1 LTSLQRL
8 SYNAKRATVKGI
20 AAGVIT
26 LLAYLLVVVVTTPS
40 LPALSAIRAAFAIN
54 TIIIVGVAVAV
65 GIQVFSSSYSRSRGC
80 AIGNRKTLGAGAGGT
95 AIGSFFSFFSLVPLG
110 CCGSWLLIL
119 SFLPSIF
126 GGTLSVFLVNYSEPL
141 SYVSLAAVTGFAVLS
156 VLRLRKRLKGMAR

>member
-1 LTSLQRL
+1 MISLQRL
-8 SYNAKRATVKGI
+8 SYNAKKATVKGV
-20 AAGVIT
+20 AAGIIT

-40 LPALSAIRAAFAIN
+40 LPALSAIKAAFDIN
-54 TIIIVGVAVAV
+54 TTIIAGVAAAV
-65 GIQVFSSSYSRSRGC
+65 GIQIFSSSYSRSLGC
-80 AIGNRKTLGAGAGGT
+80 AISNRKTLGAGASGT

-141 SYVSLAAVTGFAVLS
+141 SYVSLAAVTGFAALS
-156 VLRLRKRLKGMAR
+156 LLQLRRRLKGMAR